1 MIVLSKKDYEIEETV
16 QINKQEDKETKTLYE
31 FKMQIT
37 SEELGKIKDL
47 IFSDENQKAQ
57 KQIQRLKYESK
68 YDEVEKIEAEIGSKI
83 LIGEEELKQ
92 IIFKDHLEKVLELTN
107 DYEFEKLYGEII
119 AFFIN
124 AFVKEKITPLNT
136 TLTDLARITQ
146 Q

>member
-1 MIVLSKKDYEIEETV
+1 MIVLNKKEYEIEETV
-16 QINKQEDKETKTLYE
+16 QINKQEEKETKTLYD

-68 YDEVEKIEAEIGSKI
+68 YDEAEKIEAEIGSKI

-136 TLTDLARITQ
+136 TLTDLAKITQ
-146 Q
+146 K